1 MTRFIADLN
10 GGSHINIP
18 ADRMVLTEDRTGLLV
33 YQGRELAAYVDLSA
47 VVTAHMSNKE
57 AHNG

>member
-10 GGSHINIP
+10 GGSHINIH

-33 YQGRELAAYVDLSA
+33 YQGMSLVAYVDLSA
-47 VVTAHMSNKE
+47 VTTAHMSEK
-57 AHNG
+57 G